1 MAISLKA
8 QERTVKGKKVKT
20 LRRAGIVPAEIYG
33 QGGENISIQVTE
45 TDLKAAI
52 REAGTTQL
60 ISVDVEG
67 KTTDVL
73 LKEVTRTLDRQH
85 IVHADLYSVDAKTKV
100 KCTVPVKVTG
110 ESRLVV
116 GGGVMV
122 LGASAVEVYCLPS
135 DIPSVITAD
144 AGDLKNFSDV
154 INAGSLVVGEGV
166 EVISNPSLMIAYV
179 GQTRATREAAAQAKA
194 EA

>member
-33 QGGENISIQVTE
+33 QGGDNISIQITE
-45 TDLKAAI
+45 KDLKAAI
-52 REAGTTQL
+52 KVAGTTQL

-85 IVHADLYSVDAKTKV
+85 IVHADLYSVDPGAKV

-110 ESRLVV
+110 ESQLVT

-122 LGASAVEVYCLPS
+122 MGASAVEVLCLPK
-135 DIPSVITAD
+135 DIPALITAD
-144 AGDLKNFSDV
+144 AATLVNFSDI
-154 INAGSLVVGEGV
+154 INAGSLEVGEGV

-179 GQTRATREAAAQAKA
+179 GQTRATREAAAQEKA

>member
-33 QGGENISIQVTE
+33 QAGDNISIQITE
-45 TDLKAAI
+45 KDLKAAI
-52 REAGTTQL
+52 KVAGTTQL

-85 IVHADLYSVDAKTKV
+85 IVHADLYSVDPSAKV
-100 KCTVPVKVTG
+100 KCTVPVQVTG
-110 ESRLVV
+110 ESQLVT

-122 LGASAVEVYCLPS
+122 MGASAVEVLCLPK
-135 DIPSVITAD
+135 DIPALITAD
-144 AGDLKNFSDV
+144 AATLVNFSDI
-154 INAGSLVVGEGV
+154 INAGSLEVGEGV
-166 EVISNPSLMIAYV
+166 EVISNPNLMIAYV
-179 GQTRATREAAAQAKA
+179 GQTRATREAAAQEKA

>member
-33 QGGENISIQVTE
+33 QGGDNISIQVTE
-45 TDLKAAI
+45 TDFKAAVK
-52 REAGTTQL
+52 EAGTTQL
-60 ISVDVEG
+60 ISVDVDG

-85 IVHADLYSVDAKTKV
+85 IVHADLYSVDPSTKV

-110 ESRLVV
+110 ESQLVV
-116 GGGVMV
+116 AGGVMV
-122 LGASAVEVYCLPS
+122 LGASAVEVFCLPK

-144 AGDLKNFSDV
+144 AATLKNFSDV
-154 INAGSLVVGEGV
+154 INAGNLEVGEGI
-166 EVISNPSLMIAYV
+166 EIISNPSLMIAYV